1 MSPEVKRFIAI
12 CQRHRFVVLV
22 GIVLSC
28 VGVIP
33 DILTPIII
41 ASLTGALIAF
51 PATHDI
57 VLVEIL
63 SGSIV
68 LNMLVN
74 SMIKYA
80 AMRNDNVVTHSLSAQ
95 YVKDL
100 CNHIIRLPAVWF
112 TTQKQGAIMSDVSR
126 TIYASQNLS
135 QTMIGEH
142 FGQVVVIIGSLGYA
156 LHRYGYIAI
165 PMVPLIVVAAW
176 VSYLWD
182 MKFVAVATKARSVA
196 TRHMDGDLSDPIQC
210 HAVIRDYDAEAL
222 EGQRIDAVVE
232 TWRRA
237 CIRAM
242 RGWAVGASGSS
253 FSNSILFGGAVFGS
267 VSLFL
272 MGKLTVADV
281 VYVNSLSLILKG
293 YVNTIGDS
301 LRMTH
306 SSLEDLKRV
315 EVIMQES
322 TTKLYPEVLHNP
334 EDKDSIQFR
343 NVIFAYPKSPKQ
355 VLNGVTFTVRMGQS
369 VGIVGESGS
378 GKTTLMRLLQR
389 EYEPTAGSI
398 GVGYDARHGIL
409 HSGMIAH
416 VHQDSMLFHRSI
428 VENIA
433 YPESLRN
440 QGGYIRRAVYTEE
453 AAILAGADGFITK
466 TADQYAT
473 IVGDRGVLLSGGQRQ
488 RISIARAFY
497 NRRPI
502 LILDEATANL
512 DSLSEDI
519 VKSSLENRPPE
530 QTVFVIAHRLKTVRD
545 LDVIVVMKEGS
556 VLGIGTHDDLIV
568 STPYY
573 RELCEKQNA
582 V

>member
-41 ASLTGALIAF
+41 ASLTGALITF
-51 PATHDI
+51 PATHDT

-112 TTQKQGAIMSDVSR
+112 TAQKQGAIMSDVSR

-156 LHRYGYIAI
+156 LHRYGYIAV

-182 MKFVAVATKARSVA
+182 MKFVATATKARSVA

-210 HAVIRDYDAEAL
+210 HAIIRDYDTEVL
-222 EGQRIDAVVE
+222 EGRRIDAVVE

-242 RGWAVGASGSS
+242 RGWAIGASGSS

-272 MGKLTVADV
+272 MEKLTVADV

-301 LRMTH
+301 LRITH

-315 EVIMQES
+315 EAIMQES
-322 TTKLYPEVLHNP
+322 TTKRYPEVLHNP
-334 EDKDSIQFR
+334 EDIDTIQFR
-343 NVIFAYPKSPKQ
+343 DVVFAYPKSSRP
-355 VLNGVTFTVRMGQS
+355 VLNGANFTVKMGQS

-389 EYEPTAGSI
+389 DYEPTAGSI
-398 GVGYDARHGIL
+398 GVGYNARHGIL

-428 VENIA
+428 MENIA
-433 YPESLRN
+433 YPQCLTST
-440 QGGYIRRAVYTEE
+440 GGYMPFAES
-453 AAILAGADGFITK
+453 AAKAAGAERFIWDMEK
-466 TADQYAT
+466 HYDT
-473 IVGDRGVLLSGGQRQ
+473 IVGDRGVKLSGGQRQ
-488 RISIARAFY
+488 RISIARAIF
-497 NRRPI
+497 NKKPI

-519 VKSSLENRPPE
+519 VKTSLENRPPE
-530 QTVFVIAHRLKTVRD
+530 QTVFVIAHRLKTARD
-545 LDVIVVMKEGS
+545 LDVIVVMKAGS
-556 VLGIGTHDDLIV
+556 VLGIGTHDELIM